1 MTLSYYCSCFSC
13 WSRSFFHTTIK
24 ADLLPCLH
32 TYTMKVSI
40 QSILPTPSNTKV
52 WPTLL
57 TIWEETSPIHTVNTY
72 QRRTEKSVFYERVV
86 NDIIT
91 LGAILIML
99 VDAMLSLDDNGA
111 KLLEHI
117 RTMSSF
123 QRVIRFDA
131 EETRVG
137 SDSEAIT

>member
-1 MTLSYYCSCFSC
+1 
-13 WSRSFFHTTIK
+13 
-24 ADLLPCLH
+24 
-32 TYTMKVSI
+32 MKVSI

-57 TIWEETSPIHTVNTY
+57 TIWEEPSPIHTVNTY